1 MNKDVEKTTGLD
13 QWQETTQHYEDET
26 SKPRGAE
33 EAEFAGVGDEKPHIV
48 KGDDSDGHVNWSKR
62 QILATLSLSGLY
74 VGSQLPLLLGAGSLP
89 FIIKDIGGSTVD
101 SWFPVAY
108 SLTLA
113 SVSPFSGYLQDVF
126 GRRNISLVGG
136 CTLCVGI
143 IVVATSHTM
152 AQAIVGMAL
161 SGLGAAIGELT
172 ALAGT
177 SELVPVKKRGLYLGA
192 VTGCVLP
199 FSPYAIYTTLLG
211 THSTWRWG
219 FWIPLIWNGLA
230 VIGIAL
236 TYWPHSQLRAERKT
250 FWEILPQIDFI
261 GGLLS
266 TGGLTLFL
274 VGVTAGGTL
283 APWASARVLCPL
295 LFGIGLIVVFAV
307 WEWKFATFP
316 MLPHELFAG
325 QRVVAMSFLV
335 AFISGIYFYAL
346 LNFGPIIYLDLY
358 NPDPVKAGIKGVI
371 ISLGVTA
378 GAVLPNMLLSYY
390 RTRNREILAA
400 CAVLTTAFGTALV
413 TATPDNPIRT
423 VAFCTISGFG
433 VGAIVACAL
442 TTAVTAAPDNIIA
455 TCVALSLSIRTVGG
469 SVGTAV
475 NSNIFD
481 TKLKKFLPTYI
492 AKYAMASGL
501 PASSATAFVQL
512 YLTAPGELTDAA
524 VPGLTAA
531 VMEGAAIG
539 ARWAYAE
546 SLKYVWYTMLPFG
559 ILSCAACLGLGN
571 VGKFMTNRIAANIR
585 H

>member
-1 MNKDVEKTTGLD
+1 MDKDVEKSIGLG
-13 QWQETTQHYEDET
+13 QWQETTQSCEDDIGKSRRT
-26 SKPRGAE
+26 E
-33 EAEFAGVGDEKPHIV
+33 EAEFADEDAEKPNIV

-74 VGSQLPLLLGAGSLP
+74 VGSLPY
-89 FIIKDIGGSTVD
+89 IVKDIGGSTID

-108 SLTLA
+108 SLAMA

-126 GRRNISLVGG
+126 GRRNIALVGG
-136 CTLCVGI
+136 SILCVGI

-152 AQAIVGMAL
+152 GQAIVGMAL

-177 SELVPVKKRGLYLGA
+177 SELVPVKRRGLYLGA

-219 FWIPLIWNGLA
+219 FWIPLMWNGLA
-230 VIGIAL
+230 VTGIAL

-250 FWEILPQIDFI
+250 FWEILPQIDFV

-274 VGVTAGGTL
+274 VGVTAGGNL

-295 LFGIGLIVVFAV
+295 IFGVALVVVFAV
-307 WEWKFATFP
+307 WEWKFASFP

-335 AFISGIYFYAL
+335 AFISGIYFYAI
-346 LNFGPIIYLDLY
+346 LNFGPVIYLDIY

-378 GAVLPNMLLSYY
+378 GAVIPNMLLSVYK
-390 RTRNREILAA
+390 TRQREILAT
-400 CAVLTTAFGTALV
+400 CAVLATAFGTALV
-413 TATPDNPIRT
+413 TTTPDNPVRT

-433 VGAIVACAL
+433 IGAIVACAL

-475 NSNIFD
+475 NSNVLD
-481 TKLKKFLPTYI
+481 SKLKKNLPMYIAEYAIAAGLPT
-492 AKYAMASGL
+492 
-501 PASSATAFVQL
+501 SSATAFVEL
-512 YLTAPGELTDAA
+512 YLTAPAKLSNGA
-524 VPGLTAA
+524 VPGVTAA
-531 VMEGAAIG
+531 VMQGAVIG